1 MIFRELIASEFESA
15 RELFQSVFKKEALAS
30 WWTWKYKGQGLLDS
44 VNFGAFDSSGRLR
57 AHVGALVSVARD
69 PSKSGKSDHRRR
81 SERDP
86 LLLPTVMIQVC
97 DVMVEEALRGQRSNG
112 LLYRDLMRE
121 FASLLTLRWPGGFA
135 YGFPGKRPHRL
146 GERLGFYQPLATY
159 GLSPWQPNQEFIKPL
174 GWTELFDRIQD
185 LRNVHQSFAGGARDR
200 LSVERSVDFL
210 AWRYQR
216 HPELAYSAWGFY
228 QRSWFGKKF
237 VGWIITRPWEGD
249 KKLVVDGWLRGAGL
263 MPATP
268 QVEPMKQD
276 DWVIWAPDPVGE
288 TNPIIA
294 VQFRYR
300 GDFSLQ
306 VGVDRL
312 GRVRKSRFDQVR
324 FTAGDTDVF

>member
-1 MIFRELIASEFESA
+1 MSA
-15 RELFQSVFKKEALAS
+15 
-30 WWTWKYKGQGLLDS
+30 LDPIET
-44 VNFGAFDSSGRLR
+44 
-57 AHVGALVSVARD
+57 H
-69 PSKSGKSDHRRR
+69 
-81 SERDP
+81 
-86 LLLPTVMIQVC
+86 
-97 DVMVEEALRGQRSNG
+97 EEAPSR
-112 LLYRDLMRE
+112 M
-121 FASLLTLRWPGGFA
+121 
-135 YGFPGKRPHRL
+135 
-146 GERLGFYQPLATY
+146 
-159 GLSPWQPNQEFIKPL
+159 
-174 GWTELFDRIQD
+174 
-185 LRNVHQSFAGGARDR
+185 RNVHQSFAGGARDR

-228 QRSWFGKKF
+228 QKSWFGKKF

-263 MPATP
+263 MPATA

-312 GRVRKSRFDQVR
+312 GRVRKSRFDQQI
-324 FTAGDTDVF
+324 